1 MAKLDLYNQ
10 EWIDVV
16 FTGRNQEY
24 GAYQLRKNNSRM
36 TNLAMFSGALFF
48 TLIMSAP
55 LISRYINGAES
66 NNGIVQLP
74 LTNVT
79 LITAPAIDKLAP
91 PPLKVVEPTQPRVSQ
106 IKFPPLVVVPANQV
120 SNVDPPTVDELK
132 IADPGP
138 KTVTGNPDAA
148 VQIDGPVGTS
158 PGTKSV
164 VIEDET
170 VHPFEELEQMPEYPG
185 GLAKFYS
192 YIGKN
197 YVYPASARESEVSGR
212 IVMSFIVEKD
222 GSLTDIKVLKD
233 LGMGTGEE
241 ATRLLRKTIKWTPGI
256 QNGRAVRVQ
265 YTLPIMLN
273 LEGQ

>member
-16 FTGRNQEY
+16 FTGRNQAY
-24 GAYQLRKNNSRM
+24 GAYQLRKDNSRM
-36 TNLAMFSGALFF
+36 TNLAMFSGALLF
-48 TLIMSAP
+48 TLMMSAP
-55 LISRYINGAES
+55 LISRYMNGTDS
-66 NNGIVQLP
+66 NMGIVQPP
-74 LTNVT
+74 LTDVT
-79 LITAPAIDKLAP
+79 LITPPAIDQLAP
-91 PPLKVVEPTQPRVSQ
+91 PPLKVVEPPQPRVSQ

-120 SNVDPPTVDELK
+120 RNEDPPTVDELK
-132 IADPGP
+132 NADPGP

-148 VQIDGPVGTS
+148 VQIDGPAGTALTTQS
-158 PGTKSV
+158 AV
-164 VIEDET
+164 VEDVA
-170 VHPFEELEQMPEYPG
+170 VHDFEGLEQMPEYPG

-197 YVYPASARESEVSGR
+197 YVYPASARESGISGR

-241 ATRLLRKTIKWTPGI
+241 ATRLLKKTTKWSPGI
-256 QNGRAVRVQ
+256 QNGRKVRVQ